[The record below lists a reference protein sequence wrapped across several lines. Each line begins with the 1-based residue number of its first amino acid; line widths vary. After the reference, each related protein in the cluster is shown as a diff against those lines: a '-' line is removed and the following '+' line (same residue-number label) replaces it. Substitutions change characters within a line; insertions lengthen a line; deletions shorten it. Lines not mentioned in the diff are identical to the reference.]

1 MVGVDVLMTSRKA
14 APRITQ
20 GLLDAAARGDRNASG
35 ALVDFVYGWVRG
47 VLRAGPDIDDVTQ
60 EAFVAVIVA
69 TRKGQYDQ
77 HRENKQ
83 DWVLKITLRKVI
95 DAQRRKRREEA
106 LLDDGS
112 SLEEASGPPSV
123 DPVSRIE
130 RQRQADRITG
140 VLNELNETD
149 RALLL
154 LRFQEEMS
162 YDEVADTLGI
172 PLGTVKSRLSRLLQ
186 KLKLKLDPS
195 ASLSAQS
202 PEQSP
207 GGVNGGE
214 S

>member
-1 MVGVDVLMTSRKA
+1 M
-14 APRITQ
+14 
-20 GLLDAAARGDRNASG
+20 
-35 ALVDFVYGWVRG
+35 
-47 VLRAGPDIDDVTQ
+47 DDVTQ
-60 EAFVAVIVA
+60 EAFVAIIVA
-69 TRKGQYDQ
+69 TRKGQYDL
-77 HRENKQ
+77 HRDNKQ

-95 DAQRRKRREEA
+95 DAQRRRRREEA
-106 LLDDGS
+106 LHDDGS
-112 SLEEASGPPSV
+112 SLDEATGPPSA

-130 RQRQADRITG
+130 RQRLAERVTG

-186 KLKLKLDPS
+186 KLKLKLDP
-195 ASLSAQS
+195 AAPLSTQS